1 MGSEMCIRDR
11 PDGSLKLDSHIIGY
25 FTQFPV
31 LPAYAM
37 TIHKAQGQTLNQVH
51 LELGGRP
58 CFASGQLY
66 TALSRVRNLEDLT
79 LNRSLQV
86 ADVVVDGQVQR
97 FYERLED

>member
-1 MGSEMCIRDR
+1 
-11 PDGSLKLDSHIIGY
+11 
-25 FTQFPV
+25 
-31 LPAYAM
+31 M

-79 LNRSLQV
+79 LNRPLQV
-86 ADVVVDGQVQR
+86 ADVVVDEQVQR